1 MLASIT
7 LTETCLVSGAGV
19 VVGGAVGPVGVGVW
33 GFWKENIS
41 ITEKS
46 WLSTEK
52 VQKSTEESL
61 KNNKHAEK
69 MLLIYVLDNTYLF
82 AKSF

>member
-33 GFWKENIS
+33 GFWKENVS

-52 VQKSTEESL
+52 V
-61 KNNKHAEK
+61 
-69 MLLIYVLDNTYLF
+69 
-82 AKSF
+82 

>member
-7 LTETCLVSGAGV
+7 LTETCLISGAGVVGV

-46 WLSTEK
+46 W
-52 VQKSTEESL
+52 
-61 KNNKHAEK
+61 
-69 MLLIYVLDNTYLF
+69 
-82 AKSF
+82 